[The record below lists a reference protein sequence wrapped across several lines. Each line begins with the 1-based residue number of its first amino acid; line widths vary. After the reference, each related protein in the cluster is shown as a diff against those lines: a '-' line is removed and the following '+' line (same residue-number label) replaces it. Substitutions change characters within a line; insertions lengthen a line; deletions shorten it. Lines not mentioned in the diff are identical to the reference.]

1 MVAGLVYGIVLRTVS
16 YPRWKDL
23 SRNPAEDGECGVRAV
38 PWGIQ
43 QSTQAAHAPAS
54 PWGQAKQRLCAAER

>member
-38 PWGIQ
+38 P
-43 QSTQAAHAPAS
+43 
-54 PWGQAKQRLCAAER
+54 